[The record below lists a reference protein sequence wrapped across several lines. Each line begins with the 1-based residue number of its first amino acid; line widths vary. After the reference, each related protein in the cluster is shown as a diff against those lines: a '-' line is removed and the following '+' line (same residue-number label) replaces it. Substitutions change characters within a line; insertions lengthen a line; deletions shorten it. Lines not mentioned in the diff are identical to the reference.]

1 MQPPFEDVQSAFVR
15 YGIEVKSWGDVPQ
28 GVDWLAHKQGKEP
41 LPDGELCF
49 FLYSSVCN
57 LSGLAIYTPILK
69 SIPLKSVT
77 PTSVEQFSV

>member
-15 YGIEVKSWGDVPQ
+15 YGIEVESWEDVPQ

-57 LSGLAIYTPILK
+57 LSNWPFTHLYCK
-69 SIPLKSVT
+69 SMPLISVT